1 MKFSDYV
8 NWTEAQWKEY
18 AEKEMTI
25 TLEDLGRFLDACEL
39 LRDGARLN
47 SNEREVWKDVIA
59 ESFSTY
65 LEAVMEI
72 THDSLLQ

>member
-1 MKFSDYV
+1 MLLDYV

-25 TLEDLGRFLDACEL
+25 TLEQMGVFLDACEL

-47 SNEREVWKDVIA
+47 SNEREAWGDTIA
-59 ESFSTY
+59 GFFSMY
-65 LEAVMEI
+65 LEAMTEI
-72 THDSLLQ
+72 THDTLL